1 MTTTRPSSQAFP
13 GKIEAKVHSRSR
25 NDRLRARRCTRR
37 YAFCRAFLKNLFI
50 FLRQYEYGLFSCFEW
65 ITPFCTYQN
74 APLCAIIPI
83 FYIYIYIYR
92 ATKEETM
99 MMMMMMS
106 TTKEEKKK
114 KKKKKTKVSATT
126 TKKKLETFFPT
137 SPRVRVV
144 LRKNGASGRDRNAN
158 WRRHKNA
165 AGRIRRYPTW
175 AV

>member
-1 MTTTRPSSQAFP
+1 MNMGYFLVLNGSHHFVLTKTRLCVLS
-13 GKIEAKVHSRSR
+13 
-25 NDRLRARRCTRR
+25 
-37 YAFCRAFLKNLFI
+37 FL
-50 FLRQYEYGLFSCFEW
+50 
-65 ITPFCTYQN
+65 
-74 APLCAIIPI
+74 
-83 FYIYIYIYR
+83 YIYIYIYR

-106 TTKEEKKK
+106 TTKEEK

-158 WRRHKNA
+158 
-165 AGRIRRYPTW
+165 
-175 AV
+175 